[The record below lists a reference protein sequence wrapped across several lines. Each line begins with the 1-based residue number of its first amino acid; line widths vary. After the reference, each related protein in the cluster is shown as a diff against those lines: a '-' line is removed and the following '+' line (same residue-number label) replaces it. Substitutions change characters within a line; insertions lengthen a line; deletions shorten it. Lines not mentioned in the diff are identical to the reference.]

1 MELKRT
7 AETESTAG
15 VGSGE
20 HERMQEKILWF
31 PRTGG
36 GRSEDQAPADG
47 VIRSRITA
55 ALSAGGGLLFKQVNT
70 DRIPRAEALC
80 FPLKHLLKPRSPF
93 SLQNVCVCVS
103 HSVTSNSLQP
113 HGPVACQAPLSMG

>member
-7 AETESTAG
+7 AKSKSTAD

-36 GRSEDQAPADG
+36 GRSEDQAPAEG

-55 ALSAGGGLLFKQVNT
+55 APSAGGGLLFTQVNT
-70 DRIPRAEALC
+70 DRIPQAEVLC
-80 FPLKHLLKPRSPF
+80 FLLKHLLKSRSSF
-93 SLQNVCVCVS
+93 SLQNVCVC
-103 HSVTSNSLQP
+103 
-113 HGPVACQAPLSMG
+113 